1 MKTRARRMAH
11 PAKDINAY
19 LREVPPAPR
28 AALRE
33 LRRTIRSAAPK
44 AEEGISY
51 GIPVFKYH
59 GPLVFFAAFKDH
71 CSLFAVGK
79 SILKTFDSQL
89 KPFRSSGTTIHFSP
103 DKPLPKALVRKIVKA
118 RIAENEMRAM
128 SKLK

>member
-1 MKTRARRMAH
+1 MAH
-11 PAKDINAY
+11 PARDINSY
-19 LREVPPAPR
+19 LRELPPGQR
-28 AALRE
+28 AALKD

-59 GPLVFFAAFKDH
+59 GPLVFFAAFRDH

-79 SILKTFDSQL
+79 SILKTFDSQF

-103 DKPLPKALVRKIVKA
+103 EKPLPKTLVRKIVKA
-118 RIAENEMRAM
+118 RLRENEMRAM